1 MELSSEQEQYLLENH
16 NKVNDLNILTKEC
29 FGDDSLDGRT
39 KQGRLVRKFLIER
52 NIDFKT
58 SRRKKRKEIV
68 FTDQQKEFIID
79 QAKDGISSLAIAKLV
94 FPDKNVV
101 SLSNE
106 QRAVLAH
113 IQSVNPDYLP
123 SQDGGALDSYVAPK
137 ATSRIIKKINDA
149 TGNSFDESK
158 LNRQYQ
164 ICVERLGVNLGNSRF
179 LKIMNNYLD
188 KSDRELF
195 EHEFIRLTWDKPDLT
210 ADEINLYLNVC
221 KEIINL
227 EVVSKH
233 LNKLNDMF
241 DIADDQTEM
250 SVRLAEIIKAKSS
263 EYHQCE
269 GRIENLTKKLQG
281 DRATRMQH
289 KQKDNASILSIV
301 QLFQEK
307 EERDNM
313 VRMAEMQ
320 KIIAKKEA
328 ERLEGMA
335 EWKARVLGI
344 SQDDV
349 I

>member
-1 MELSSEQEQYLLENH
+1 
-16 NKVNDLNILTKEC
+16 
-29 FGDDSLDGRT
+29 
-39 KQGRLVRKFLIER
+39 
-52 NIDFKT
+52 
-58 SRRKKRKEIV
+58 
-68 FTDQQKEFIID
+68 
-79 QAKDGISSLAIAKLV
+79 
-94 FPDKNVV
+94 
-101 SLSNE
+101 
-106 QRAVLAH
+106 
-113 IQSVNPDYLP
+113 
-123 SQDGGALDSYVAPK
+123 
-137 ATSRIIKKINDA
+137 
-149 TGNSFDESK
+149 
-158 LNRQYQ
+158 
-164 ICVERLGVNLGNSRF
+164 
-179 LKIMNNYLD
+179 MNNYLD
-188 KSDRELF
+188 KSDRDLF
-195 EHEFIRLTWDKPDLT
+195 EQEFVRLTWDKPDLT

-241 DIADDQTEM
+241 DVADDQTEM

-281 DRATRMQH
+281 DRSTRMQH

-320 KIIAKKEA
+320 KLTAKKEA